1 MRIVLLTDDSLIK
14 NKKGMKWQDVLSFT
28 DDDKVPGLSETLG
41 MILRITLKRSIKP
54 VSHSLQQ
61 QPQILHLDDIMGSG
75 LSSLP
80 GRVPKRAVH
89 LANIDWTVPDHG
101 NITHELLN

>member
-1 MRIVLLTDDSLIK
+1 
-14 NKKGMKWQDVLSFT
+14 MKWQDVLSFT